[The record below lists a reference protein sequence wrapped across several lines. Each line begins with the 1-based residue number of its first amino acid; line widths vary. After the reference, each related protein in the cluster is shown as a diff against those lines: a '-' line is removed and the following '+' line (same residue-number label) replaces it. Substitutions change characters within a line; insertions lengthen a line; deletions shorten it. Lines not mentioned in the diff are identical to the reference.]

1 MSRILVLTTSDG
13 EGEFGMIGSLRNLEL
28 ALPKRMRMFVA
39 FVSAAAVLASFSPR
53 LTAQCAGEAGNSLGF
68 DMAPE
73 TSQRVVEDAVRQIP
87 IAMAPGPLKPT
98 WDSLKENYKVPDWFK
113 GAKFGIFIHFG
124 IFSVPAHGNEWY
136 EKYLYAGGNDSVL
149 KVLGGNDLALGANNG
164 PNGTRAWHT
173 EHFGLVDKF
182 GYKDFIPMF
191 KAEHFDADAWATLF
205 QKAGA
210 RYVMPGAQHH
220 ENFAMWD
227 SKVTP
232 FNSMQ
237 MGPKRDIIGEL
248 AVAVRKQ
255 GMKLGVAN
263 HGIENF
269 EFINPPLELAERMK
283 AEKVD
288 LYDPKWVDFY
298 NYADRSNAAMKR
310 FLVNWYERNA
320 ELIDKYQPDLIYFDN
335 GVDQRHIDPL
345 KLQIAAYYYNRAK
358 SWGKQVSF
366 TTKKAAFAPSGTN
379 TKTIASILDF
389 EGAPPDGIRTGS
401 WVVDRPIGVQS
412 WGYVDGLRVNSP
424 ETVIGWLVDTVSK
437 NGTLLLNVSPKA
449 DGTIP
454 QDQQDTLLAVGKW
467 LQTNGEAIY
476 DTHAWTKFE
485 EKGKDHVYFT
495 VKGDDFYAIVMG
507 KSTGSEVAISS
518 LPQGGPAGTVRSVAM
533 LGAGSLQ
540 YKQEASGLVVTLPD
554 SSEHREAFVLKI
566 AGLKTN
572 PDTNTYSGNPF
583 RGCGDAE

>member
-1 MSRILVLTTSDG
+1 MKTSTSCKSA
-13 EGEFGMIGSLRNLEL
+13 FSKQIGAI
-28 ALPKRMRMFVA
+28 ALFLSGASIVA
-39 FVSAAAVLASFSPR
+39 GSPAIA
-53 LTAQCAGEAGNSLGF
+53 LAQCAGEGGNSLGF

-73 TSQRVVEDAVRQIP
+73 TSQRVVEDAVKLIP
-87 IAMAPGPLKPT
+87 TQMAPGPVKPN
-98 WDSLKENYKVPDWFK
+98 WESLRTNYKVPDWFR
-113 GAKFGIFIHFG
+113 GAKFGIFMHFG

-136 EKYLYAGGNDSVL
+136 EKFLYAGGDDSVL
-149 KVLGGNDLALGANNG
+149 KVLGGNDMALGVNNG
-164 PNGTRAWHT
+164 PRSTRAWHT
-173 EHFGLVDKF
+173 QHFGSVDKF

-248 AVAVRKQ
+248 AVAVRKH

-269 EFINPPLELAERMK
+269 EFINPPLELAEKMK

-288 LYDPKWVDFY
+288 LYDPKWADFY

-310 FLVNWYERNA
+310 FLVNWYERDV

-345 KLQIAAYYYNRAK
+345 KLEIAAYYYNRAK
-358 SWGKQVSF
+358 SWGKEVSF

-389 EGAPPDGIRTGS
+389 EGGPPDGIRGGS
-401 WVVDRPIGVQS
+401 WVVDRPIGTSS
-412 WGYVDGLRVNSP
+412 WGYVDGLKANSP

-467 LQTNGEAIY
+467 LAINGEAIY

-485 EKGKDHVYFT
+485 ESGKDHIYFT
-495 VKGDDFYAIVMG
+495 VRGDTLYAIVMG
-507 KSTGSEVAISS
+507 KTAGTEIAINS
-518 LPQGGPAGTVRSVAM
+518 LPEGGPAGTVRSVAM
-533 LGAGSLQ
+533 LGGGALK
-540 YKQEASGLVVTLPD
+540 YKQDDAGLRVMLPD
-554 SSEHREAFVLKI
+554 SSKNSEAFVIKI

-572 PDTNTYSGNPF
+572 SNMDTDSGNPIC
-583 RGCGDAE
+583 GCGQRE

>member
-1 MSRILVLTTSDG
+1 MRNGSQSEIQMKTSTSCKSAFSMQIRAIALFLSG
-13 EGEFGMIGSLRNLEL
+13 ASIVAGSPAI
-28 ALPKRMRMFVA
+28 AL
-39 FVSAAAVLASFSPR
+39 
-53 LTAQCAGEAGNSLGF
+53 AQCAGEGGNSLGF

-73 TSQRVVEDAVRQIP
+73 TSQRVVEDAVKLIP
-87 IAMAPGPLKPT
+87 TQMAPGPVKPN
-98 WDSLKENYKVPDWFK
+98 WESLRTNYKVPDWFR
-113 GAKFGIFIHFG
+113 GAKFGIFMHFG

-136 EKYLYAGGNDSVL
+136 EKFLYAGGDDSVL
-149 KVLGGNDLALGANNG
+149 KVLGGNDMALGVNNG
-164 PNGTRAWHT
+164 PRSTRAWHT
-173 EHFGLVDKF
+173 QHFGSVDKF

-248 AVAVRKQ
+248 AVAVRKH

-269 EFINPPLELAERMK
+269 EFINPPLELADKMK

-288 LYDPKWVDFY
+288 LYDPKWADFY
-298 NYADRSNAAMKR
+298 NYADRSNAAVER
-310 FLVNWYERNA
+310 FIVNWHARA
-320 ELIDKYQPDLIYFDN
+320 VALIDKYQPDLIYFDN

-345 KLQIAAYYYNRAK
+345 KLEIAAYYYNRAK
-358 SWGKQVSF
+358 IWGKEVSF

-389 EGAPPDGIRTGS
+389 EGGPPDGIRGGS
-401 WVVDRPIGVQS
+401 WVVDRPIGTSS
-412 WGYVDGLRVNSP
+412 WGYVDGLKANSP

-467 LQTNGEAIY
+467 LATNGEAIY

-485 EKGKDHVYFT
+485 EKGKDHIYFT
-495 VKGDDFYAIVMG
+495 VKGDLLYAIVMG
-507 KSTGSEVAISS
+507 KTARTEIAINS
-518 LPQGGPAGTVRSVAM
+518 LPEGGPAGTVRSVAM
-533 LGAGSLQ
+533 LGGGSLK
-540 YKQEASGLVVTLPD
+540 YKQNAAGLSVTLPD
-554 SSEHREAFVLKI
+554 PLEHHEAFVLKI
-566 AGLKTN
+566 AGLGTN
-572 PDTNTYSGNPF
+572 PDLTTDSGNPDC
-583 RGCGDAE
+583 GCGQRE

>member
-1 MSRILVLTTSDG
+1 MNDSKNRKPSLSEQLSASLLVVAAMG
-13 EGEFGMIGSLRNLEL
+13 AL
-28 ALPKRMRMFVA
+28 ACSSSP
-39 FVSAAAVLASFSPR
+39 AA
-53 LTAQCAGEAGNSLGF
+53 AQCAGEGGNSLGF

-73 TSQRVVEDAVRQIP
+73 TSQRVVEEAVKQIP
-87 IAMAPGPLKPT
+87 TPMAPGPVKPS
-98 WDSLKENYKVPDWFK
+98 WESLKENYKVPGWFK
-113 GAKFGIFIHFG
+113 GAKFGIFMHFG

-136 EKYLYAGGNDSVL
+136 EKFLYAGGDDSVL
-149 KVLGGNDLALGANNG
+149 KVLGGNDFALGANNG
-164 PNGTRAWHT
+164 PNSTRAWHT
-173 EHFGLVDKF
+173 QHFGPVDKF

-248 AVAVRKQ
+248 AIAVRKH

-269 EFINPPLELAERMK
+269 EFINPPLDVVEKMK

-288 LYDPKWVDFY
+288 LFDPKWADFY

-310 FLVNWYERNA
+310 FLVNWYERNV

-335 GVDQRHIDPL
+335 GVDQRYIDPL
-345 KLQIAAYYYNRAK
+345 KLELAAYYYNRAK
-358 SWGKQVSF
+358 GWDKEVSF

-379 TKTIASILDF
+379 VKTIASIIDF
-389 EGAPPDGIRTGS
+389 EGGPPDGIRGGS
-401 WVVDRPIGVQS
+401 WVVDRPIGSTS
-412 WGYVDGLRVNSP
+412 WGYVEGLKANSP
-424 ETVIGWLVDTVSK
+424 QTVIGWLVDTVSK
-437 NGTLLLNVSPKA
+437 NGTLLLNVSPRA

-454 QDQQDTLLAVGKW
+454 QDQQDTLLAIGKW
-467 LQTNGEAIY
+467 LATNGEAIY
-476 DTHAWTKFE
+476 DTHAWTRFE
-485 EKGKDHVYFT
+485 EKGKDHIYFT
-495 VKGDDFYAIVMG
+495 VKGDTLYAIVMG
-507 KSTGSEVAISS
+507 KAAGTEIAINS
-518 LPQGGPAGTVRSVAM
+518 LPQGGPAGSVRSVAI
-533 LGAGSLQ
+533 LGGEPLK
-540 YKQEASGLVVTLPD
+540 YKQTATGLKVTLPQT
-554 SSEHREAFVLKI
+554 SEPDGAFVLKI

-572 PDTNTYSGNPF
+572 PDIDTDSGNPD
-583 RGCGDAE
+583 CACAQH

>member
-1 MSRILVLTTSDG
+1 MNDSKNRKPSLSEQLSASLLVVAAMGALACSSSPAAAQCGG
-13 EGEFGMIGSLRNLEL
+13 EG
-28 ALPKRMRMFVA
+28 
-39 FVSAAAVLASFSPR
+39 
-53 LTAQCAGEAGNSLGF
+53 GNSLGF

-73 TSQRVVEDAVRQIP
+73 TSQRVVEEAVKQIP
-87 IAMAPGPLKPT
+87 TPMAPGPVKPS
-98 WDSLKENYKVPDWFK
+98 WESLKENYKVPGWFK
-113 GAKFGIFIHFG
+113 GAKFGIFMHFG

-136 EKYLYAGGNDSVL
+136 EKFLYAGGDDSVL
-149 KVLGGNDLALGANNG
+149 KVLGGNDFALGANNG
-164 PNGTRAWHT
+164 PNSTRAWHT
-173 EHFGLVDKF
+173 QHFGPVDKF

-210 RYVMPGAQHH
+210 RYVVPGAQHH

-248 AVAVRKQ
+248 AIAVREH

-269 EFINPPLELAERMK
+269 EFINPPLDIVEKMK

-288 LYDPKWVDFY
+288 LFDPKWADFY

-310 FLVNWYERNA
+310 FLVNWYERNV

-335 GVDQRHIDPL
+335 GVDQRYIDPL
-345 KLQIAAYYYNRAK
+345 KLELAAYYYNRAK
-358 SWGKQVSF
+358 GWDKEVSF

-379 TKTIASILDF
+379 VKTIASIIDF
-389 EGAPPDGIRTGS
+389 EGGPPDGIRGGS
-401 WVVDRPIGVQS
+401 WVVDRPIGSTS
-412 WGYVDGLRVNSP
+412 WGYVEGLKANSP
-424 ETVIGWLVDTVSK
+424 QTVIGWLVDTVSK
-437 NGTLLLNVSPKA
+437 NGTLLLNVSPRA

-454 QDQQDTLLAVGKW
+454 QDQQDTLLAIGKW
-467 LQTNGEAIY
+467 LATNGEAIY
-476 DTHAWTKFE
+476 DTHAWTRFE
-485 EKGKDHVYFT
+485 EKGKDHIYFT
-495 VKGDDFYAIVMG
+495 VKGETLYAIVMG
-507 KSTGSEVAISS
+507 KAAGTEIAINS
-518 LPQGGPAGTVRSVAM
+518 LPQGGPAGSVRSVAI
-533 LGAGSLQ
+533 LGGEPLK
-540 YKQEASGLVVTLPD
+540 YKQTATGLNVTLPQT
-554 SSEHREAFVLKI
+554 SEPDGAFVLKI

-572 PDTNTYSGNPF
+572 PDIDTDSGNPD
-583 RGCGDAE
+583 CACAQH

>member
-1 MSRILVLTTSDG
+1 
-13 EGEFGMIGSLRNLEL
+13 
-28 ALPKRMRMFVA
+28 
-39 FVSAAAVLASFSPR
+39 
-53 LTAQCAGEAGNSLGF
+53 
-68 DMAPE
+68 
-73 TSQRVVEDAVRQIP
+73 
-87 IAMAPGPLKPT
+87 MAPGPVTPT
-98 WDSLKENYKVPDWFK
+98 WESLEKNYKVPGWFR
-113 GAKFGIFIHFG
+113 GAKFGIFMHFG

-136 EKYLYAGGNDSVL
+136 EKFLYAGGDDSVL
-149 KVLGGNDLALGANNG
+149 KVLGGNDMALGVNEG
-164 PNGTRAWHT
+164 PNSTRAWHT
-173 EHFGLVDKF
+173 EHFGPPEKF

-205 QKAGA
+205 KKAGA

-227 SKVTP
+227 SKVTL
-232 FNSMQ
+232 FNAMQ

-269 EFINPPLELAERMK
+269 EFINPPLELAEKMK

-288 LYDPKWVDFY
+288 LYDPKWAYFY

-310 FLVNWYERNA
+310 FLVNWYERNV

-345 KLQIAAYYYNRAK
+345 KLEIAAYYYNRAK
-358 SWGKQVSF
+358 SWGKEVSF

-389 EGAPPDGIRTGS
+389 EGAPPDGIRAGS
-401 WVVDRPIGVQS
+401 WVVDRPIGTRS
-412 WGYVDGLRVNSP
+412 WGYVEGLKANSP

-454 QDQQDTLLAVGKW
+454 QDQQDTLLAVGRW
-467 LQTNGEAIY
+467 LDTNGEAIY
-476 DTHAWTKFE
+476 DTHSWIKFGE
-485 EKGKDHVYFT
+485 NGKDHIYFT
-495 VKGDDFYAIVMG
+495 VKRDDLYAIVMG
-507 KSTGSEVAISS
+507 KSTGTDITINS
-518 LPQGGPAGTVRSVAM
+518 LAQGGPAGSVRAVTI
-533 LGAGSLQ
+533 LGGERLQ
-540 YKQEASGLVVTLPD
+540 FKQDASGLIVSLPAPT
-554 SSEHREAFVLKI
+554 ERPEAFVLKI
-566 AGLKTN
+566 TGLKTN
-572 PDTNTYSGNPF
+572 PDTSTDSGNPF
-583 RGCGDAE
+583 CECGRPE

>member
-1 MSRILVLTTSDG
+1 MNDYKNRKPSLSEQLSAILLVVAAMGALACSS
-13 EGEFGMIGSLRNLEL
+13 SL
-28 ALPKRMRMFVA
+28 
-39 FVSAAAVLASFSPR
+39 AA
-53 LTAQCAGEAGNSLGF
+53 AQCAGEGGNSLGF

-73 TSQRVVEDAVRQIP
+73 TSQRVVEEAVKQIP
-87 IAMAPGPLKPT
+87 TPMAPGPVKPS
-98 WDSLKENYKVPDWFK
+98 WKSLKENYKVPGWFK
-113 GAKFGIFIHFG
+113 GAKFGIFMHFG

-136 EKYLYAGGNDSVL
+136 EKFLYAGGDDSVL
-149 KVLGGNDLALGANNG
+149 KVLGGNDFALGANNG
-164 PNGTRAWHT
+164 PNSTRAWHT
-173 EHFGLVDKF
+173 QHFGPVDKF

-248 AVAVRKQ
+248 AIAVRKH

-269 EFINPPLELAERMK
+269 EFINPPLDVVEKMK

-288 LYDPKWVDFY
+288 LFDPKWADFY
-298 NYADRSNAAMKR
+298 NYADRSNVAMKR
-310 FLVNWYERNA
+310 FLVNWYERNV

-335 GVDQRHIDPL
+335 GVDQRYIDPL
-345 KLQIAAYYYNRAK
+345 KLELAAYYYNRAK
-358 SWGKQVSF
+358 GWDKEVSF

-379 TKTIASILDF
+379 VKTIASIIDF
-389 EGAPPDGIRTGS
+389 EGGPPDGIRGGS
-401 WVVDRPIGVQS
+401 WVVDRPIGSTS
-412 WGYVDGLRVNSP
+412 WGYVEGLKANSP
-424 ETVIGWLVDTVSK
+424 QTVIGWLVDTVSK
-437 NGTLLLNVSPKA
+437 NGTLLLNVSPRA

-454 QDQQDTLLAVGKW
+454 QDQQDTLLAIGKW
-467 LQTNGEAIY
+467 LATNGEAIY
-476 DTHAWTKFE
+476 DTHAWTRFE
-485 EKGKDHVYFT
+485 EKGKDHIYFT
-495 VKGDDFYAIVMG
+495 VKGDTLYAIVMG
-507 KSTGSEVAISS
+507 KAAGTEIAINS
-518 LPQGGPAGTVRSVAM
+518 LPQGGPAGSVRSVAI
-533 LGAGSLQ
+533 LGGEPLK
-540 YKQEASGLVVTLPD
+540 YKQTATGLNVTLPQT
-554 SSEHREAFVLKI
+554 SEPDGAFVLKI

-572 PDTNTYSGNPF
+572 PDIDTDSGNPD
-583 RGCGDAE
+583 CACAQH

>member
-1 MSRILVLTTSDG
+1 MTCLRLKSGSALTQRPPMFAIVLTV
-13 EGEFGMIGSLRNLEL
+13 L
-28 ALPKRMRMFVA
+28 
-39 FVSAAAVLASFSPR
+39 AVLTGAAT
-53 LTAQCAGEAGNSLGF
+53 LATAQCAGEGGNSLGF

-73 TSQRVVEDAVRQIP
+73 TSQRVVEDAVKQIP
-87 IAMAPGPLKPT
+87 TTMAPGPVKPT
-98 WDSLKENYKVPDWFK
+98 WDSLKENYKVPGWFR
-113 GAKFGIFIHFG
+113 GAKFGIFMHFG

-136 EKYLYAGGNDSVL
+136 EKFMYAGGNDSVL
-149 KVLGGNDLALGANNG
+149 KVLGGNDLALHVNDG
-164 PNGTRAWHT
+164 PNSTRAWHT
-173 EHFGLVDKF
+173 EHFGPPDQF

-191 KAEHFDADAWATLF
+191 KAEHFDADAWAALF
-205 QKAGA
+205 KKAGA
-210 RYVMPGAQHH
+210 RYVVPGAQHH

-269 EFINPPLELAERMK
+269 EFINPPLELAEKMK
-283 AEKVD
+283 QEKAD
-288 LYDPKWVDFY
+288 LLDPKWADFY

-310 FLVNWYERNA
+310 FLVNWYERNV

-358 SWGKQVSF
+358 SWGKEVSF

-389 EGAPPDGIRTGS
+389 EGAPPDGIRDGS
-401 WVVDRPIGVQS
+401 WVVDRPIGTRS
-412 WGYVDGLRVNSP
+412 WGYVDGLKANSSQ
-424 ETVIGWLVDTVSK
+424 TVIGWLVDTVSK

-467 LQTNGEAIY
+467 LETNGEAIY
-476 DTHAWTKFE
+476 DTHAWTKLE
-485 EKGKDHVYFT
+485 EKGKDHIYFT
-495 VKGDDFYAIVMG
+495 VKGQDFYAIVMG
-507 KSTGSEVAISS
+507 KGAGAEVEISS
-518 LPQGGPAGTVRSVAM
+518 LPQGGPAGSVSSVAL
-533 LGAGSLQ
+533 LGGGALR
-540 YKQEASGLVVTLPD
+540 YKQDAAGLAVTLPD
-554 SSEHREAFVLKI
+554 STERTEAFVLKI
-566 AGLKTN
+566 TGLKTN
-572 PDTNTYSGNPF
+572 PDTNTDSGNPS
-583 RGCGDAE
+583 CACEQAQ

>member
-1 MSRILVLTTSDG
+1 MMKFSLKRSRFISWRSSLAISLSATWFLLAGFSVQLRAQAAG
-13 EGEFGMIGSLRNLEL
+13 EG
-28 ALPKRMRMFVA
+28 
-39 FVSAAAVLASFSPR
+39 
-53 LTAQCAGEAGNSLGF
+53 GNSFGF

-73 TSQRVVEDAVRQIP
+73 TSQRVVEQAVKQIP
-87 IAMAPGPLKPT
+87 TPMAPGPVKPT
-98 WDSLKENYKVPDWFK
+98 WESLRENYKVPSWFV
-113 GAKFGIFIHFG
+113 GAKFGIFMHFG
-124 IFSVPAHGNEWY
+124 IFSVPAHGSEWY
-136 EKYLYAGGNDSVL
+136 EKFLYAGGDDSVL
-149 KVLGGNDLALGANNG
+149 KVIGGNDMALHVNDG
-164 PNGTRAWHT
+164 PQSTRAWHT
-173 EHFGLVDKF
+173 EHFGPPEKF

-191 KAEHFDADAWATLF
+191 KAEHFDADAWAALF
-205 QKAGA
+205 KKAGA

-237 MGPKRDIIGEL
+237 MGPKRDVIGEL

-283 AEKVD
+283 AEKTD
-288 LYDPKWVDFY
+288 LFDPKWADFY
-298 NYADRSNAAMKR
+298 NYTDRSDAAMLR
-310 FLVNWYERNA
+310 FLVNWYERNV

-345 KLQIAAYYYNRAK
+345 KLEIAAYFYNRAK
-358 SWGKQVSF
+358 SWGKEVSF

-389 EGAPPDGIRTGS
+389 EGGPPDGIRTGS
-401 WVVDRPIGVQS
+401 WVVDRPIGSS
-412 WGYVDGLRVNSP
+412 WGYIDGMKANSA
-424 ETVIGWLVDTVSK
+424 ETVIGWLVDVVSK

-467 LQTNGEAIY
+467 LETNGEAIY
-476 DTHAWTKFE
+476 DTHSWTKFE
-485 EKGKDHVYFT
+485 EKGKDHIYFT
-495 VKGDDFYAIVMG
+495 VKGQDLYAIVMG
-507 KSTGSEVAISS
+507 KSTGTELTIGSVAK
-518 LPQGGPAGTVRSVAM
+518 GKPAGTVRSVAM
-533 LGAGSLQ
+533 LGGGSLL
-540 YKQEASGLVVTLPD
+540 YKQDAAGLTVTLPEGTERRD
-554 SSEHREAFVLKI
+554 AFVLKI
-566 AGLKTN
+566 TGLKMN
-572 PDTNTYSGNPF
+572 PDTNTASGNPF
-583 RGCGDAE
+583 CDCEGAK